1 MERASEG
8 GSAYFSRWDRSKRS
22 PDPALGRQID
32 DDEASGTYG
41 LKKNYVADNP
51 VAQYAPMVRTS
62 SAELQSVQEAAEG
75 ALTQAVA
82 ALASVPVA
90 YVAYKALVG

>member
-1 MERASEG
+1 
-8 GSAYFSRWDRSKRS
+8 
-22 PDPALGRQID
+22 
-32 DDEASGTYG
+32 
-41 LKKNYVADNP
+41 
-51 VAQYAPMVRTS
+51 MVRTS